1 MAFLGGDAATVDPR
15 AKVLQDSDFRPA
27 PNEAERGW
35 LGTLYQ
41 HVVESMPAALV
52 VIDQDGLMVLVNS
65 ETERLFGY
73 DRKELLGRK
82 TAVLL
87 PGSLTSREP
96 QPTAGGRDLLGLRKD
111 GSEFPLEIVWK
122 PLEKEAAT
130 FVVVTITD
138 ITDRRRAEAVLR
150 ESEERLR
157 LMVIAVKGY
166 AIFMLDTDGRVA
178 TWNAGAELMKG
189 YRAEEIVGRHF
200 SCFYSPEDVADG
212 KPDRQL
218 REAVAHDRFEDEGW
232 RVRKDGS
239 RFWANVTISVIL
251 DEAGLR
257 RGFSKVTRDD
267 TEGKRKIEELQRAH
281 DSLEKSNLE
290 LQRFAYIASHDLQT
304 PLRSISGF
312 LQMLQSEYAGK
323 LDAQADDWILRTI
336 QATQVLQ
343 ESIEDLLSYS
353 RLDSDVHVFK
363 IVPCRSVFD
372 AAVLLLDAPIKETAA
387 RITCDDLPIVM
398 GDHSQLIQL
407 MQNLIGNA
415 LKYRGDKA
423 PEVHVSAERKGND
436 WVFSVRDNGIGI
448 LPKYRERIFEVF
460 QRLHSQRKYPG
471 TGIGLAICRRVVNL
485 HGGTIWVE
493 SEPGRGSIFYF
504 TIPEKEADA

>member
-1 MAFLGGDAATVDPR
+1 
-15 AKVLQDSDFRPA
+15 
-27 PNEAERGW
+27 
-35 LGTLYQ
+35 
-41 HVVESMPAALV
+41 
-52 VIDQDGLMVLVNS
+52 
-65 ETERLFGY
+65 
-73 DRKELLGRK
+73 
-82 TAVLL
+82 
-87 PGSLTSREP
+87 
-96 QPTAGGRDLLGLRKD
+96 
-111 GSEFPLEIVWK
+111 
-122 PLEKEAAT
+122 
-130 FVVVTITD
+130 
-138 ITDRRRAEAVLR
+138 
-150 ESEERLR
+150 
-157 LMVIAVKGY
+157 
-166 AIFMLDTDGRVA
+166 
-178 TWNAGAELMKG
+178 
-189 YRAEEIVGRHF
+189 
-200 SCFYSPEDVADG
+200 
-212 KPDRQL
+212 L